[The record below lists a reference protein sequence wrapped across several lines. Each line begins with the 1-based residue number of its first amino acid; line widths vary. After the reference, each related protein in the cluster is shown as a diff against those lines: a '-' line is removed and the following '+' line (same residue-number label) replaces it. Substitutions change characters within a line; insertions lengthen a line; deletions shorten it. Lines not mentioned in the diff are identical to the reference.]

1 MLRPIV
7 KLVLV
12 ELISNSPFTIFP
24 LWVMLMVLEL
34 VEQGEGG
41 VAPVSE

>member
-7 KLVLV
+7 KLVMV
-12 ELISNSPFTIFP
+12 ELFSTLPFTVFP

-34 VEQGEGG
+34 VEQGEEGWH
-41 VAPVSE
+41 